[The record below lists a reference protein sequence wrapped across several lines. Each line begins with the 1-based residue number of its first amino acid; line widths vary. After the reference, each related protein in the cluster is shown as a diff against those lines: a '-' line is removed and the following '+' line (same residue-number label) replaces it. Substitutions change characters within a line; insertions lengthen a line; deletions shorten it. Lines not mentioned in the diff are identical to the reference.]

1 MMYLRFTF
9 CLAFGLFGVVLFL
22 MTAMDSL
29 LVDWDVIADV
39 KKWFTQLFQR
49 KKTRYVHIEHSKTRA
64 GKKKAIERQF
74 LGGKGGVRTPRFG
87 GVIILPSPSYLR
99 S

>member
-39 KKWFTQLFQR
+39 KKWFAQLFHR
-49 KKTRYVHIEHSKTRA
+49 KKTSYVHIDYSKTRA
-64 GKKKAIERQF
+64 GKERAMERQF
-74 LGGKGGVRTPRFG
+74 LGGTEKKRGVRLNG
-87 GVIILPSPSYLR
+87 EIILPAPSYLR